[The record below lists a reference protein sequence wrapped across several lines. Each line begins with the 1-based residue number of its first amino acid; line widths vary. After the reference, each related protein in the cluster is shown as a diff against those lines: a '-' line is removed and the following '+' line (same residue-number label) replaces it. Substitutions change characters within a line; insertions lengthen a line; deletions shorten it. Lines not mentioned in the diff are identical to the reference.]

1 MKQLYLPKFFKT
13 FFTSKIALLIN
24 CILFA
29 FAANA
34 QTTSISE
41 PCGSS
46 HLHQQMMQN
55 NANYASKVLANEQR
69 LIKYKNS
76 THLNKS
82 TSSQTRVVPVVFHVM
97 NDGTPLTQIS
107 KDEIKKAIKE
117 LNERF
122 RKIAGSEG
130 DGNGVDIGIEF
141 ALAVRDP
148 NGNCTDGI
156 NYWDISGNAN
166 FTNYVNNGVSSAN
179 GNLGVPDVTFKNLAR
194 WNPTQYYNIWVVGK
208 INGPVDVVAG
218 YALLADGAHGIDADG
233 TVIQA
238 KYVKFGITLT
248 HELGHAFNLYHT
260 FEGDGNGGQC
270 PTNVDCETD
279 GDRVCDTPPH
289 KRSSNCNAGT
299 NSCTGSSNAAH
310 IHNYMDYSG
319 GSCQNEFTAG
329 QKARMLFAI
338 DSIRKS
344 FLASEGNM
352 SLVPPAVA
360 DADFITP
367 TTVACAGTNL
377 KFYDKST
384 CTPNTFL
391 DTEFPGISFS
401 WTVKKNGNTV
411 HTSTKQN
418 LSYTFI
424 DTGKY
429 TINFQVTNT
438 NGTDTKTSNLL
449 ITNPSIVAVCQP
461 DSYNP
466 PNNYDATLNNVTFG
480 NINNTTSISKNGA
493 YQDFSCT
500 SATIVDALQT
510 YQLTI
515 SVKSFASSAQR
526 YEAYIDYNNNGIFEY
541 PNELVA
547 SGTGVINQ
555 NKSYIHDVTIP
566 DTAVKGKIIRLRV
579 MADVSAFNDNKRNC
593 SQILDLGDVEDYGV
607 YINEIPTPPTVCPP
621 GNVTLY
627 TQAQINSFPIDYN
640 NCKQINGYLTI
651 TGPSDITNL
660 NGLSNLET
668 ITGQLNIVHNNNLTD
683 LSGLSNLKTVG
694 NNFWIADNAVL
705 TTINSFNALQTTG
718 QFFIGENISLNTI
731 TGFNALTSIVNLS
744 FVNNPLLQS
753 INGLNKITNIGGI
766 VNIYNNTV
774 LQNFN
779 ALSKLTSIGGALQF
793 IGNNQVQNIDSL
805 YKLTT
810 VAGVVNIAN
819 NTALQHINGLRSLTT
834 IGSHLQFLNNTQLQN
849 IDSLHKL
856 KTVAGIFNITNN
868 GSLQH
873 VNGLRSLT
881 SIGGYFQIW
890 NNAQLKNIDSLHK
903 LTQINGQLYVG
914 YNPQLQNVNGFGSLQ
929 TITGFCTFER
939 NAQLQNLDSLYKLTQ
954 VGRYIYLD
962 SNTALININGLR
974 NTTFTTYN
982 GYGLT
987 IKDNHL
993 LAVCNLPNFCTY
1005 LANPSNTHLREI
1017 SGNLANCLNEAT
1029 VVAACSAPINE
1040 YVNFLGTMFVKK
1052 GASGTGSSWNN
1063 AIGELADALVIAKK
1077 INDTSAGKVKEIW
1090 VASGTYK
1097 PMYSPED
1104 GANFGTNKGRDN
1116 AFSLLNNV
1124 KLYGGFAGSESSFS
1138 QRILDTANPTIL
1150 SGDID
1155 NNNILDNGNTYH
1167 VVVAAGLS
1175 SSTVLDGFTIKL
1187 GNANSIGALVVN
1199 GNSVEKRVGGGIVN
1213 YSSSPIIRNCI
1224 ITQNRTDYDGG
1235 GLVNYYSSSPTI
1247 TQCFFTGNVASYGGA
1262 IENYNNSNPIIINS
1276 VFTGNNATYGSG
1288 IESYQNSIPVLTN
1301 CTFSGNNANLNGVI
1315 YFYGTSTEPII
1326 TNTIIYGNSSGLN
1339 YVPTKIINNSLIQGL
1354 AGGSNGNINGN
1365 SDPLF
1370 VNAPSYIL
1378 APFTKGDY
1386 RLQIGSP
1393 AINAGTSD
1401 TTGFKIGNRDVV
1413 GIARIV
1419 GGTIDMGAYESY
1431 KKFFY
1436 TTGSNAGYVLSNWK
1450 SNLDGTGSS
1459 PSAFKEPADFTIQ
1472 SGHTITLNN
1481 GMDLNVGNNDVI
1493 VQPNAI
1499 IDGNMPLI
1507 TGGTLTNNG
1516 TISTLAILFGNLHQT
1531 IKGNGTIT
1539 NLGLNNS
1546 AGATIETNSTVNIT
1560 DTYTPVLGTL
1570 TTNNGLFLLS
1580 NENGTAR
1587 IAQGTDNY
1595 INGNVTIERYI
1606 PAKAARK
1613 WSFIT
1618 SPVSGTIHN
1627 TWQQQIHITGT
1638 GTGGTVCPTFTPH
1651 SNGFDATVSSAPNIY
1666 TYDASQI
1673 SGSRWQVPTSTLS
1686 ENIAAGKGFR
1696 VNIRGDRSLGC
1707 NLLDGS
1713 PSGLVPT
1720 AVTLRATGTL
1730 SNAAKNMGSFSIT
1743 YPNAG
1748 INNYVFVGNPYPSAI
1763 SFSALQTTNNSSI
1776 NNTYVLYVPSSPSG
1790 VYSYWDGSSFTG
1802 GSGYDNSMG
1811 NTLASG
1817 QAFFVRSKVA
1827 GNLTMLFE
1835 ESYKTDGANTGYFR
1849 TNNYNEKL
1857 RVHYLQNDHSQMD
1870 EIVIRYVND
1879 ATINNVEESSLDIAS
1894 INSGSNYI
1902 TSLKGNKGMAVQTR
1916 NLQTLTTDTVWL
1928 NVVSTQSATYK
1939 LNFSEFENFA
1949 TADIYL
1955 IDHFTNTIQNVKQNT
1970 MYEFSVDK
1978 DNAATKGT
1986 QRFSVVFS
1994 KKQLPELTLN
2004 RNIKLYPNP
2013 ANKQVSIQLPQ
2024 STDISYNIKVTDMA
2038 GKIVLQQKATS
2049 STEQLN
2055 ISKLSKGTYIVEIID
2070 SKGSRTTEKLVKN

>member
-1 MKQLYLPKFFKT
+1 MKQLYLPKLFKT

-34 QTTSISE
+34 QITSISE
-41 PCGSS
+41 SCGSS

-55 NANYASKVLANEQR
+55 NSNYASKVFANEQR
-69 LIKYKNS
+69 LVKYKNS
-76 THLNKS
+76 TYLNKS

-107 KDEIKKAIKE
+107 KDDIKKAIKE
-117 LNERF
+117 MNERF

-130 DGNGVDIGIEF
+130 DGNGVDVGIEF

-179 GNLGVPDVTFKNLAR
+179 GNPGVPDVTFKNLAR

-233 TVIQA
+233 TVVQA
-238 KYVKFGITLT
+238 KYIKFGTTLT

-270 PTNVDCETD
+270 PTNGDCETD

-289 KRSSNCNAGT
+289 KRSTSCDAAT
-299 NSCTGSSNAAH
+299 NSCTGASNAAH
-310 IHNYMDYSG
+310 VHNYMDYSG

-360 DADFITP
+360 DADFINP
-367 TTVACAGTNL
+367 TTVACVGTNL

-391 DTEFPGISFS
+391 NTEFPGISFT

-411 HTSTKQN
+411 HTSTNQN

-424 DTGKY
+424 DSGNY
-429 TINFQVTNT
+429 TITLQVTNT
-438 NGTDTKTSNLL
+438 NGTDSKTSNLL
-449 ITNPSIVAVCQP
+449 ITNPAIVAVCQP
-461 DSYNP
+461 GSFNP

-510 YQLTI
+510 YPLTI

-555 NKSYIHDVTIP
+555 NKSYLHNVTIP

-579 MADVSAFNDNKRNC
+579 MSDVHAFTDNKRNC

-607 YINEIPTPPTVCPP
+607 YINGTPTPPTVCPP
-621 GNVTLY
+621 GDVTLS

-640 NCKQINGYLTI
+640 NCKQISGNLTI

-668 ITGQLNIVHNNNLTD
+668 ITGQLNIVHNNNLTN

-694 NNFWIADNAVL
+694 NNFWISDNTAL
-705 TTINSFNALQTTG
+705 TTINGLNALQTTG
-718 QFFIGENISLNTI
+718 QFYIGNNTALTTI
-731 TGFNALTSIVNLS
+731 NFSNALTSITS
-744 FVNNPLLQS
+744 FTILNNSLLQS
-753 INGLNKITNIGGI
+753 INGFNNITSINGI
-766 VNIYNNTV
+766 VNIENNTV

-779 ALSKLTSIGGALQF
+779 AFNKLGSV
-793 IGNNQVQNIDSL
+793 GN
-805 YKLTT
+805 
-810 VAGVVNIAN
+810 
-819 NTALQHINGLRSLTT
+819 
-834 IGSHLQFLNNTQLQN
+834 HLQFSGNPQLQN

-856 KTVAGIFNITNN
+856 TTVGGAFNIAQNGALTNLN
-868 GSLQH
+868 GF
-873 VNGLRSLT
+873 RKLT
-881 SIGGYFQIW
+881 TVGGFFQIW
-890 NNAQLKNIDSLHK
+890 NNAQLVNIDS
-903 LTQINGQLYVG
+903 I
-914 YNPQLQNVNGFGSLQ
+914 
-929 TITGFCTFER
+929 
-939 NAQLQNLDSLYKLTQ
+939 YKLTT
-954 VGRYIYLD
+954 VGAELIVEDNSQLTNI
-962 SNTALININGLR
+962 SALAGVNPNTIGG
-974 NTTFTTYN
+974 T
-982 GYGLT
+982 YGLYIVNNT
-987 IKDNHL
+987 SL
-993 LAVCNLPNFCTY
+993 SVCNLPNFCTY
-1005 LANPSNTHLREI
+1005 LANPSNTHPRTI
-1017 SGNLANCLNEAT
+1017 SGNLANCLNEAA

-1052 GASGTGSSWNN
+1052 GSTGTGSSWSN
-1063 AIGELADALVIAKK
+1063 AIGELADALVIAKS

-1090 VASGTYK
+1090 VASSTYK
-1097 PMYSPED
+1097 PMYSPQD
-1104 GANFGTNKGRDN
+1104 GVNFGTNQGRDN

-1155 NNNILDNGNTYH
+1155 NNNLLDYGNTYH
-1167 VVVAAGLS
+1167 VVVAAGVS

-1187 GNANSIGALVVN
+1187 GYASSTGSLVVN
-1199 GNSVEKRVGGGIVN
+1199 GKSVERRVGGGIVN
-1213 YSSSPIIRNCI
+1213 HTSSPIIRNCI
-1224 ITQNRTDYDGG
+1224 ITQNRTEYDGG
-1235 GLVNYYSSSPTI
+1235 GLANYYLSSPTI
-1247 TQCFFTGNVASYGGA
+1247 TQCFFTGNVATYGGA
-1262 IENYNNSNPIIINS
+1262 IENYYNSNPVIINT
-1276 VFTGNNATYGSG
+1276 VFTGNVASYGSG
-1288 IESYQNSIPVLTN
+1288 IESYQNSIPVITN
-1301 CTFSGNNANLNGVI
+1301 CTFSGNNATLGGVI
-1315 YFYGTSTEPII
+1315 YAYGTSTEPLLS
-1326 TNTIIYGNSSGLN
+1326 NTIIYGNNHGLN
-1339 YVPTKIINNSLIQGL
+1339 YVPTKIIYNSLIQGL
-1354 AGGSNGNINGN
+1354 ADGSNGNINGN

-1370 VNAPSYIL
+1370 VDAPLYTL
-1378 APFTKGDY
+1378 APFTNGDY

-1393 AINAGTSD
+1393 AINTGTPD
-1401 TTGFKIGNRDVV
+1401 TTSFKIGNRDVV

-1436 TTGSNAGYVLSNWK
+1436 TTGNNAGYVLSNWK

-1546 AGATIETNSTVNIT
+1546 AGATIETNSIVNIT
-1560 DTYTPVLGTL
+1560 GTYTPVLGTL

-1613 WSFIT
+1613 WSFIS

-1627 TWQQQIHITGT
+1627 TWQQQIHITGA
-1638 GTGGTVCPTFTPH
+1638 GTGGTPCPTFTPH
-1651 SNGFDATVSSAPNIY
+1651 SNGFDATVSNAPNIY
-1666 TYDASQI
+1666 TYDALQI
-1673 SGSRWQVPTSTLS
+1673 SGNRWKVPSSTLS
-1686 ENIAAGKGFR
+1686 DIIDAGKGFR

-1707 NLLDGS
+1707 SLLDGS
-1713 PSGLVPT
+1713 PSGLVPS
-1720 AVTLRATGTL
+1720 AVTLRATGAL
-1730 SNAAKNMGSFSIT
+1730 NNAAKNMGSFSII
-1743 YPNAG
+1743 YPNNG

-1763 SFSALQTTNNSSI
+1763 SFSALLTTNNSSI
-1776 NNTYVLYVPSSPSG
+1776 NNTYALYVPSSPSG

-1802 GSGYDNSMG
+1802 GSGYNNLRG
-1811 NTLASG
+1811 NTIASG
-1817 QAFFVRSKVA
+1817 QAFFVQSKVA
-1827 GNLTMLFE
+1827 GNLTMFFE
-1835 ESYKTDGANTGYFR
+1835 ESHKTDGTNTGYFR

-1857 RVHYLQNDHSQMD
+1857 RVHYLQNDHSQID
-1870 EIVIRYVND
+1870 EIVIRYAND
-1879 ATINNVEESSLDIAS
+1879 ATINNAEESSFDIAS

-1916 NLQTLTTDTVWL
+1916 SLQTLTTDTVWL
-1928 NVVSTQSATYK
+1928 NVTSTQSATYK

-1949 TADIYL
+1949 TAEIYL
-1955 IDHFTNTIQNVKQNT
+1955 IDHYTNITQNIKQNT
-1970 MYEFSVDK
+1970 VYEFSVDK
-1978 DNAATKGT
+1978 DIPETKGAN
-1986 QRFSVVFS
+1986 RFSVVFN
-1994 KKQLPELTLN
+1994 KKLQPELTWN
-2004 RNIKLYPNP
+2004 SIKLYPNP
-2013 ANKQVSIQLPQ
+2013 AKQVVTIQLPNNANNNIFYTIKI
-2024 STDISYNIKVTDMA
+2024 TDVT
-2038 GKIVLQQKATS
+2038 GKTVMQQKTNGN
-2049 STEQLN
+2049 TEQLN
-2055 ISKLSKGTYIVEIID
+2055 INKLINGVYIVEIID
-2070 SKGSRTTEKLVKN
+2070 SKGNRTTEKLIKN